1 MSAGQYHSALISQCA
16 FPFQSAYATPE
27 LIDFPLRRWD
37 DALVLLFTERVHIS
51 QKERVLLA
59 IDAAWAPEDPA
70 GATETPVDSKN
81 MFYICRFLAKLLGV
95 MASCVRHLTKF

>member
-1 MSAGQYHSALISQCA
+1 MSAGQYHFALISQCP

-51 QKERVLLA
+51 QKERVVLA

-81 MFYICRFLAKLLGV
+81 MFYIYCYVPKLLGV
-95 MASCVRHLTKF
+95 IVSCV